1 MNWIGIMK
9 NAQTVIK
16 ASLAERDERRHCIS
30 GDGGGAV
37 VQWYSGTVL
46 SREMGAQELA
56 SPEGTAS
63 VTERMAGGQGS

>member
-16 ASLAERDERRHCIS
+16 ASSGELDERGHCIS
-30 GDGGGAV
+30 GDVCVCVCVGG
-37 VQWYSGTVL
+37 GTVL
-46 SREMGAQELA
+46 PGEMGAQELG

-63 VTERMAGGQGS
+63 MTEGMAGGQGS